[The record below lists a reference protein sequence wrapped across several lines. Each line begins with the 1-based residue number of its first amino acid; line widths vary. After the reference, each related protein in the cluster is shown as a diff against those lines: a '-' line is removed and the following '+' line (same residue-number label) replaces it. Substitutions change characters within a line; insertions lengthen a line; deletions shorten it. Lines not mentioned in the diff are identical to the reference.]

1 MNLSAN
7 SDNPHENYTN
17 LSQTFS
23 KVVKKHAPLK
33 NEILRGN
40 HAPFINREFRKDIY
54 KRSRL
59 RNKFLKDPAK
69 ENELLFKTQR
79 SKYLSLRRKC
89 IKSCFQDV
97 TKKGLVTN
105 KSFWNFVKPFLTYK
119 SCNTQNDIMLIDNG
133 KDTIEESDLVETFND
148 HYINIIEKSSGQKPC
163 NFVLDT
169 NSREDYVAINEIMQ
183 HYSNHPSI
191 LKVRGNFEN
200 SQTVGQ
206 CQFNSVTTSEI
217 YKLLKDIDDKKATGT
232 DKIPP
237 DLVKISAEVLFQPL
251 AEFNSYDYALMK
263 HGKKLI
269 KTKIPLL

>member
-89 IKSCFQDV
+89 IKSYFQDV

-105 KSFWNFVKPFLTYK
+105 KSFWNFVKPFLTDK
-119 SCNTQNDIMLIDNG
+119 SCDTQNDVMLINNG
-133 KDTIEESDLVETFND
+133 KVIIEESDLVETFND
-148 HYINIIEKSSGQKPC
+148 HYINIVEKLSGQTPC
-163 NFVLDT
+163 NFILET
-169 NSREDYVAINEIMQ
+169 NSLEDDV
-183 HYSNHPSI
+183 S
-191 LKVRGNFEN
+191 L
-200 SQTVGQ
+200 
-206 CQFNSVTTSEI
+206 
-217 YKLLKDIDDKKATGT
+217 
-232 DKIPP
+232 
-237 DLVKISAEVLFQPL
+237 
-251 AEFNSYDYALMK
+251 
-263 HGKKLI
+263 
-269 KTKIPLL
+269 TK